1 MNKNLGNKSGR
12 QAFTLIELLVVIA
25 IIGIL
30 AGLLLPVLS
39 RAKDSANKTTG
50 ISNIKQLGLALR
62 LYDDRDSMFPNYDG
76 DGFLA
81 ALYRSND
88 CSELKCFTPKG
99 GTTPTIANLNAG
111 SANCI
116 PGMAAYKNA
125 GNTYAEWTNASVCAI
140 ACDNASDQAKGP
152 YGGGYTRVVL
162 YQDGSAKPQGNSSL
176 NMLSIGAANSDT
188 SGTIGTDL
196 RCLQTN

>member
-140 ACDNASDQAKGP
+140 ACDVGGVGGTANGP

-162 YQDGSAKPQGNSSL
+162 YQDGSAIARGNSLATAITVGSA
-176 NMLSIGAANSDT
+176 NGAP
-188 SGTIGTDL
+188 GFEKDL
-196 RCLQTN
+196 ILLQTN